1 MKHERFYIGDY
12 DTEFCQNSHIQS
24 GNILVPC
31 LKIVKNKPANLALW
45 IDDIALSYEELWAA
59 SVPVARC
66 LTEIM
71 QYHRIESVGIIADR
85 SITSFVSIIAS
96 LAAGIP
102 YVPIHHKYPV
112 KRQIRILKQ
121 AECSVLI
128 SGRTS
133 TSVIEKLLPKITNS
147 VSILS
152 IGGGDID
159 KNIEV
164 TSPHR
169 LIPV

>member
-12 DTEFCQNSHIQS
+12 DTEFCQNSRTQS
-24 GNILVPC
+24 GNILVPF
-31 LKIVKNKPANLALW
+31 LKIVENKPANLALW

-102 YVPIHHKYPV
+102 YVPIHHKYPAFDWV
-112 KRQIRILKQ
+112 FMMNRNIGN
-121 AECSVLI
+121 S
-128 SGRTS
+128 SG
-133 TSVIEKLLPKITNS
+133 
-147 VSILS
+147 
-152 IGGGDID
+152 
-159 KNIEV
+159 
-164 TSPHR
+164 
-169 LIPV
+169 